1 LIIWLAIDTIF
12 EQASFKARN
21 VIMDITPGNKPM
33 TVAMALACL
42 EPNRTMK
49 YIVTG
54 RGPLTG
60 EVFGSARRE
69 PFLIDIHPYLYSRE
83 TASA

>member
-42 EPNRTMK
+42 EPNRTMQ

-54 RGPLTG
+54 RDPLTG
-60 EVFGSARRE
+60 EVLGGVRRE
-69 PFLIDIHPYLYSRE
+69 PVLIDIHPYLYSRE